1 MFIGFI
7 LKLPI
12 YGAPPDTLCF
22 EDAVYWEVNYLLYK
36 LLEKFKKI
44 KLN

>member
-1 MFIGFI
+1 MCKTYNKLCIFLGFI

-22 EDAVYWEVNYLLYK
+22 EDAVYWEVHDLLY
-36 LLEKFKKI
+36 
-44 KLN
+44 NS